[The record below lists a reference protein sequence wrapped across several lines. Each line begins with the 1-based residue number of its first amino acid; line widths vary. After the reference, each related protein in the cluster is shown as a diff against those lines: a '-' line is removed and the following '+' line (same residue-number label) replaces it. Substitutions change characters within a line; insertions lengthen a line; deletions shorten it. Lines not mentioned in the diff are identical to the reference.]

1 MQNVEC
7 EASETERVVLVQVLT
22 SFDDENEIL
31 CEMGSEAL
39 REVDSDRPEEW
50 ADELGA
56 FLRFRSQR

>member
-22 SFDDENEIL
+22 SYEIL
-31 CEMGSEAL
+31 CEMGSKAL